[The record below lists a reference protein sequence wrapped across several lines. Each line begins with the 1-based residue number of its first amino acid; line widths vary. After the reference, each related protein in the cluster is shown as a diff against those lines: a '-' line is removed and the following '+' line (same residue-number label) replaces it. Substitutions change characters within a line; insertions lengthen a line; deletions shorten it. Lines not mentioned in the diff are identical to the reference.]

1 MPSSKEKLKTASSG
15 WFEVIALNSVSK
27 VSTDNTYL
35 SATKGPMT
43 LNLFLSYAKDNM
55 IALIESFSL
64 IENTPGDS
72 IASVIN
78 TSISLYC

>member
-1 MPSSKEKLKTASSG
+1 
-15 WFEVIALNSVSK
+15 
-27 VSTDNTYL
+27 
-35 SATKGPMT
+35 MT